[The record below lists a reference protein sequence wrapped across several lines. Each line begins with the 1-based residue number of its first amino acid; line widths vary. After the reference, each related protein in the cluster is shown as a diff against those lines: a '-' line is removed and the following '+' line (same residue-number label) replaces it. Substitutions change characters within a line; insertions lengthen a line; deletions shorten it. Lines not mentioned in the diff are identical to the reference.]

1 MFLDGRVIGY
11 GKRLVESSPPLSPSL
26 PPSSS
31 FQRGADCRGGGNGER
46 QTQTHH
52 HPPATSDPTHLS
64 SQPFSLFRPR
74 IRLREST
81 KGAQCERASERVR
94 EVSSVPMRVEGRGCS
109 RPFSLCWF
117 VGVHDQSSL
126 VDPSD
131 SRQFP
136 RNNLVSRRCDH
147 LCTTFY
153 PSQQMICSSIT
164 RDLSSS
170 YRGSSDLV
178 ISFDLRSTSSLPF
191 SVGDGLNKT

>member
-1 MFLDGRVIGY
+1 
-11 GKRLVESSPPLSPSL
+11 LVESSPPLSPSL

-52 HPPATSDPTHLS
+52 HQQRATPTHLS
-64 SQPFSLFRPR
+64 SPFRFFVPR
-74 IRLREST
+74 IRLRESP
-81 KGAQCERASERVR
+81 KGPMRASERVR

-170 YRGSSDLV
+170 
-178 ISFDLRSTSSLPF
+178 
-191 SVGDGLNKT
+191 